1 MRVGLVIYGSLETLS
16 GGYLYDRMLVDRLT
30 ADGDKVEIISLPG
43 RSYLANLK
51 DNFSAGLLR
60 RLQSF
65 QVDVLLQ
72 DELNHPSL
80 WWINH
85 LLQEKARY
93 PIVSIVHHLRCSE
106 SRPAWQNRLIAML
119 ESCYL
124 SSVDAFIFNSQTTRQ
139 VVENLVG
146 VGRPSI
152 VAFPG
157 GDRLHQA
164 ISEAQISTRAIQSGP
179 LRIFFLGN
187 LIPRKGLHILLQ
199 ALSRLPQDAWM
210 LTVAGSLDMDR
221 GYASAILRQVR
232 SARLE
237 SQVHFLGP
245 LKDAELIE
253 QFLLNQVLA
262 VPSSYEGFGIAYL
275 EGMGF
280 GLPAIATTRGAA
292 REIITSGENGY
303 LVAPDDP
310 HKLAGCLLQLAED
323 RELLL
328 RLSQGAH
335 QHFIHHPTWEQT
347 SVRIR
352 DFLLEMT

>member
-1 MRVGLVIYGSLETLS
+1 MRVGLVIYGSLDTLS
-16 GGYLYDRMLVDRLT
+16 GGYLYDRMLVERLQ

-43 RSYLANLK
+43 RSYLANLQ

-60 RLQSF
+60 CLQTM
-65 QVDVLLQ
+65 QVDVLLE

-80 WWINH
+80 WRINH

-106 SRPAWQNRLIAML
+106 SRPAWQNRVIAML
-119 ESCYL
+119 ERRYL
-124 SSVDAFIFNSQTTRQ
+124 SSVDAFVFNSQTTRQ
-139 VVENLVG
+139 VVENLAG
-146 VGRPSI
+146 VSQPSV
-152 VAFPG
+152 VAYPG
-157 GDRLHQA
+157 GDRLHPA
-164 ISEAQISTRAIQSGP
+164 ISEVQIAVRAIQSGP

-187 LIPRKGLHILLQ
+187 LIPRKGLQILLQ

-210 LTVAGSLDMDR
+210 LTVAGSLEMDR

-245 LKDAELIE
+245 LKDAELME
-253 QFLLNQVLA
+253 QFLFNQVLA

-280 GLPAIATTRGAA
+280 GLPAIATTQGAA
-292 REIITSGENGY
+292 CEIIASGENGY
-303 LVAPDDP
+303 LVSPDDP
-310 HKLAGCLLQLAED
+310 RELAECLLQLAED

-328 RLSQGAH
+328 RLSLGAH
-335 QHFIHHPTWEQT
+335 QHFTDHPTWEQT
-347 SVRIR
+347 TVRIR